1 MSLQTAVPQDKGGEV
16 VSLLLAGC
24 EIAHVL
30 QEVFEERLGVEP
42 VAWLDSTQA
51 QRTEPGLNAPL
62 DSSVTPSLHTIT
74 RSPGSSCNESGR

>member
-30 QEVFEERLGVEP
+30 QEVFVPRP
-42 VAWLDSTQA
+42 DTMPAI
-51 QRTEPGLNAPL
+51 GLVSVQ
-62 DSSVTPSLHTIT
+62 SSV
-74 RSPGSSCNESGR
+74 